1 LWSWSDHFSPFTAG
15 AESSGELGFLVGSV
29 RVPLPEDVERVVAL
43 TTELARIPAPTF
55 EEGERGDV
63 VAERFAVAGARVERD
78 EVGNV
83 LAWVG
88 LPGDEPPAILSAH
101 LDTVFARDVPL
112 DVRREGDVTLHGPG
126 VGDDTVAVAA
136 LIALAHELRDD
147 PPPRPLLLTATV
159 GEEGL
164 GDLRG
169 AKHLLAHVQ
178 ARAFVAVEGHML
190 DELQDGA
197 IGSIRIRATY
207 HGPGGHSW
215 GDRGTPS
222 AVHAALGRGAAALA
236 AVPAGRHVN
245 IGTVEG
251 GTTVNAIA
259 QEAALLI
266 DLRDDDEQRLAA
278 TARAVEKALS
288 AVEPSITAEVE
299 PIGHRPAGRSAPGD
313 PLLQLVRDA
322 RAELGLEP
330 AREEASS
337 TECNAAYAAGVPT
350 TCIGLTHGADA
361 HRPTE
366 RIALAPLADGLQL
379 LRTVARRV

>member
-1 LWSWSDHFSPFTAG
+1 M
-15 AESSGELGFLVGSV
+15 
-29 RVPLPEDVERVVAL
+29 PLPEDVERVVAL
-43 TTELARIPAPTF
+43 TTELTRIPAPTF
-55 EEGERGDV
+55 EEAERGDM
-63 VAERFAVAGARVERD
+63 VAERFAAAGARVERD
-78 EVGNV
+78 AVGNV
-83 LAWVG
+83 LAFVG
-88 LPGDEPPAILSAH
+88 GPPGAAAEPPAILSAH

-112 DVRREGDVTLHGPG
+112 DVRREGDATLHGPG

-136 LIALAHELRDD
+136 LLALAEELRAA
-147 PPPRPLLLTATV
+147 PPARPLLLAATV

-169 AKHLLAHVQ
+169 AKHLLARVD

-197 IGSIRIRATY
+197 IGSVRLRATFR
-207 HGPGGHSW
+207 GPGGHSW

-222 AVHAALGRGAAALA
+222 AVHAALRRGAAALD

-245 IGTVEG
+245 VGTVSG

-259 QEAALLI
+259 QEAALLV
-266 DLRDDDEQRLAA
+266 DLRDDDERRLAA
-278 TARAVEKALS
+278 TARAVERALS
-288 AVEPSITAEVE
+288 AVEPSIAVEVE
-299 PIGHRPAGRSAPGD
+299 RIGHRPAGRSAPDD
-313 PLLQLVRDA
+313 PLLELVRDA
-322 RAELGLEP
+322 RAELGLAP
-330 AREEASS
+330 ATEEASS

-350 TCIGLTHGADA
+350 TCIGLTRGADA

-366 RIALAPLADGLQL
+366 HIELPPLRDGLAL